1 MLKPPAALCIMGPTA
16 CGKSALALALAE
28 ALDGDIV
35 SVDSA
40 QVFRG
45 MDIGTAKPTP
55 AEQASI
61 PHHLIDLIAPTQ
73 AYSVGRFL
81 EDATA
86 AVKAIQ
92 ARGRLPILAGGTML
106 YFRAL
111 REGLDALPA
120 ADPVIRRRLDDDA
133 AAHGWPAL
141 HARLLR
147 VDPASAAR
155 IAPGDAQ
162 RIQRALE
169 VFECTGQPISTLTG
183 HGNTPAFEAHWVALM
198 PTDRAA
204 LHARIAQRF
213 EAMLSAG
220 LVDELCGLRAQ
231 HALHPELPAMRC
243 VGYRQAWLHLDG
255 AIDAKALRDKGIA
268 ATRQLAKRQLTWLRT
283 LRADQTLDPLAD
295 DAFTAVR
302 AAWQAVAD

>member
-1 MLKPPAALCIMGPTA
+1 MVKRPAALCIMGPTA

-28 ALDGDIV
+28 ALDGEII

-55 AEQASI
+55 AEQARV

-73 AYSVGRFL
+73 AYSAGRFL
-81 EDATA
+81 ADATA
-86 AVKAIQ
+86 AVEDIR
-92 ARGRLPILAGGTML
+92 ARGRVPILAGGTML

-120 ADPVIRRRLDDDA
+120 ADPALRRRLDEEA
-133 AAHGWPAL
+133 ARLGWPAL
-141 HARLLR
+141 HARLAE

-169 VFECTGQPISTLTG
+169 VFERAGRPISALTGQSREC
-183 HGNTPAFEAHWVALM
+183 AFDAHWVALV
-198 PTDRAA
+198 PADRVA
-204 LHARIAQRF
+204 LHARIAHRF
-213 EAMLSAG
+213 EAMLEAG
-220 LVDELCGLRAQ
+220 LVDELRALRAR
-231 HALHPELPAMRC
+231 HTLLAELPAMRC
-243 VGYRQAWLHLDG
+243 VGYRQAWLHVDG
-255 AIDAKALRDKGIA
+255 EIDATTLRDKGVA

-283 LRADQTLDPLAD
+283 LRADQTLDPLVD
-295 DAFTAVR
+295 DPYAAVR
-302 AAWQAVAD
+302 AAWQALAD